1 MVYNGFY
8 VDLEKCIRWELST
21 ANWNHVNRG
30 PLNYE
35 PAKEKPH
42 FQLGELVY
50 KSQSEMNRNLYFEID
65 TVLFILSYGNSRKSF
80 MHYAEFN
87 DTCLSPLMLSCLYF
101 L

>member
-1 MVYNGFY
+1 MLISKNAFAGN
-8 VDLEKCIRWELST
+8 CQPQIGT
-21 ANWNHVNRG
+21 MQIAG

-42 FQLGELVY
+42 FQLSELLY

-80 MHYAEFN
+80 MHYDEFN
-87 DTCLSPLMLSCLYF
+87 DTCLSPLMLSCLCF